1 MKINLLRAKEDDRQF
16 LIDCEMDTL
25 DDTDENRSWVE
36 QDIDECL
43 KDTRVVLSGE
53 TRIGMLTA
61 YPVDDYWYIGEI
73 YLLPEYRGKGI
84 GRAIMQHEIDRHD
97 KLLLRVSETNTHALD
112 LYKSLGF
119 EFTDEYE
126 PIEDLVYMTKVN

>member
-16 LIDCEMDTL
+16 LVDCEMGTL
-25 DDTDENRSWVE
+25 EDTDENRSFVE
-36 QDIDECL
+36 QDVNECL
-43 KDTRVVLSGE
+43 KDTRVILSGKDQ
-53 TRIGMLTA
+53 IGMLTA

-73 YLLPEYRGKGI
+73 YLIPEYRGKGI

-97 KLLLRVSETNTHALD
+97 KLLLRVAETNTHALD

-126 PIEDLVYMTKVN
+126 PIEDLIYMTKIN

>member
-25 DDTDENRSWVE
+25 DDTDENRSFVE

-84 GRAIMQHEIDRHD
+84 GRAIMQHD
-97 KLLLRVSETNTHALD
+97 KLLLRVAETNAHALD

>member
-1 MKINLLRAKEDDRQF
+1 MKINLVKAKEADRQF

-25 DDTDENRSWVE
+25 DDTDENRSFVE

-43 KDTRVVLSGE
+43 KDTRVVISGE
-53 TRIGMLTA
+53 DRIGMLTA
-61 YPVDDYWYIGEI
+61 YQVDDYWYIGEI
-73 YLLPEYRGKGI
+73 YLIPEYRGKGI
-84 GRAIMQHEIDRHD
+84 GRAIMQHEIDKHD
-97 KLLLRVSETNTHALD
+97 KLLLRVAETNTHALD

-119 EFTDEYE
+119 EFTNEYE